1 MTGIGGLA
9 DALIVDTH
17 VHVWPHGMV
26 HPAQREQ
33 VPMEAAPADLVA
45 TLDAGGV
52 GAAVV
57 CPAMV
62 YPDNGYVLGF
72 AGTLPE
78 RILAV
83 VLIDPRDRAA
93 VELVPCYAAQGAVGV
108 RVNAHATPLESD
120 EDLAGLDAMVDAA
133 SAAGLVIQWTVPL
146 PSAGLIERAAARA
159 RNARQVL
166 DHLGLPVDASD
177 LTALDRIRALA
188 AIPGLNVKL
197 SGMYN
202 LSRDRYPYADTWP
215 WVEAVVDAFGPQRTM
230 WGSDWPFVGEYGS
243 YTQQLT
249 LIEQMPFLDTAAR
262 RSILRDTAVQVWSR
276 P

>member
-1 MTGIGGLA
+1 MGGLA

-33 VPMEAAPADLVA
+33 VPMEAAPADLIA
-45 TLDAGGV
+45 TLDASGV

-72 AGTLPE
+72 AASLPE

-83 VLIDPRDRAA
+83 VCIDPRNRAA
-93 VELVPCYAAQGAVGV
+93 VDLVPRHAAHGAVGV
-108 RVNAHATPLESD
+108 RVNANATPLESVD
-120 EDLAGLDAMVDAA
+120 HLAGLDALIDTAN
-133 SAAGLVIQWTVPL
+133 AAGLVIQWTVPL
-146 PSAGLIERAAARA
+146 PLAGLIERAAARA
-159 RNARQVL
+159 PNARQVL

-188 AIPGLNVKL
+188 AIPGLHIKL
-197 SGMYN
+197 SEMYS
-202 LSRDRYPYADTWP
+202 LSRGGYPYEDTWP
-215 WVEAVVDAFGPQRTM
+215 WVETVVEAFGPERTM
-230 WGSDWPFVGEYGS
+230 WGSDWPLVAQHTS
-243 YTQQLT
+243 YAQQLA
-249 LIEQMPFLDTAAR
+249 LVEQMPFLDTAAR
-262 RSILRDTAVQVWSR
+262 RSILRDTAVRVWSR

>member
-1 MTGIGGLA
+1 MTGIGGFA

-26 HPAQREQ
+26 HPLQRVQ
-33 VPMEAAPADLVA
+33 VPMKAAPADLVA

-62 YPDNGYVLGF
+62 HPDNGYVLGF

-93 VELVPCYAAQGAVGV
+93 VELVPRHAAQGAVGV
-108 RVNAHATPLESD
+108 RVNAHAAPLESD

-146 PSAGLIERAAARA
+146 RSAGLIERAAARA

-202 LSRDRYPYADTWP
+202 LSRAGYPYADTWP
-215 WVEAVVDAFGPQRTM
+215 WIEAVVDAFGPQRTM
-230 WGSDWPFVGEYGS
+230 WGSDWPFVGEHGS
-243 YTQQLT
+243 YAQQLT

-262 RSILRDTAVQVWSR
+262 RSILGGTAIQVWSHL
-276 P
+276 